1 MILYT
6 DMVGDL
12 YHYGHYF
19 YLRHIAQNYKKNPD
33 DVLFVGV
40 HNDKDVES
48 YKRTPVLNMEER
60 INIIESCKYID
71 KIIPNAPVKLTKEY
85 VDEHNIDLIF
95 VPNNRT
101 DDELKL
107 MVSNIDIKRIRKIP
121 YTDTISTT
129 EIIQR
134 IKERKDL

>member
-1 MILYT
+1 MFLIDKY
-6 DMVGDL
+6 D
-12 YHYGHYF
+12 
-19 YLRHIAQNYKKNPD
+19 INNPD

-48 YKRTPVLNMEER
+48 YKRVPILNMEER

-71 KIIPNAPVKLTKEY
+71 KIIPNAPVKITKEY
-85 VDEHNIDLIF
+85 VDKHNIDLIF

-107 MVSNIDIKRIRKIP
+107 MVSNIDISKIRKIP

-129 EIIQR
+129 EIIRR
-134 IKERKDL
+134 IRERKDI

>member
-33 DVLFVGV
+33 DVLCVGV

-60 INIIESCKYID
+60 INIIGSCKYID
-71 KIIPNAPVKLTKEY
+71 KIIPNAPVK
-85 VDEHNIDLIF
+85 
-95 VPNNRT
+95 
-101 DDELKL
+101 
-107 MVSNIDIKRIRKIP
+107 IKI
-121 YTDTISTT
+121 IS
-129 EIIQR
+129 I
-134 IKERKDL
+134 